1 MLNVFLLYKR
11 IKATEEGD
19 LTRFTLA
26 IVIRIQR
33 MDTRTYDSVN
43 FDDPI
48 STLSYYK
55 KIFHIIAQL
64 SDEDID
70 DDLESM
76 TYFFQLRTA
85 ERGSKLFAEAQAHQ
99 IMRSAAE
106 RIHVYFREIV
116 DQEPYGEG
124 IGAFLVLGVMMEAHI
139 SLLKLMRVCVIEEY
153 KHLQTLSSSS

>member
-26 IVIRIQR
+26 IIIRIQR
-33 MDTRTYDSVN
+33 MDARTYDSVN

-70 DDLESM
+70 DHFELM
-76 TYFFQLRTA
+76 TYLFKLRTA
-85 ERGSKLFAEAQAHQ
+85 EKGSKLFAEAQAHQ

-106 RIHVYFREIV
+106 RVHVYFREIV
-116 DQEPYGEG
+116 YPSQKPYGD
-124 IGAFLVLGVMMEAHI
+124 LVLGVVFEAHL
-139 SLLKLMRVCVIEEY
+139 SLLKLMRDCVIEEY
-153 KHLQTLSSSS
+153 KHLQTLSS

>member
-1 MLNVFLLYKR
+1 
-11 IKATEEGD
+11 
-19 LTRFTLA
+19 
-26 IVIRIQR
+26 

-70 DDLESM
+70 DHFELM
-76 TYFFQLRTA
+76 TYLFKLRTA
-85 ERGSKLFAEAQAHQ
+85 EKGSKLFAEAQAHQ

-106 RIHVYFREIV
+106 RVHVYFREIV
-116 DQEPYGEG
+116 YPSQKPYGD
-124 IGAFLVLGVMMEAHI
+124 LVLGVVFEAHL
-139 SLLKLMRVCVIEEY
+139 SLLKLMRDCVIEEY
-153 KHLQTLSSSS
+153 KHLQTLSSWFAIMIGKLLASEVFRKGASAYYMSIILTGPDR